1 MSSPTHTYSAAI
13 IWTFLT
19 TIHILHEISDNVCT
33 RYSNRNQ
40 TTTAA
45 ILQFRTN
52 DYSFRSNQAKLW
64 LWFHMMYSGHQS
76 RYSAKSH
83 TKYTPYKLVATQTW
97 HFSVSFIEDFCRTLQ
112 IMTGQSQKLWS
123 NENFQSVKAQSC
135 ARKTAYPF
143 HKIHINN
150 SNQIGMN
157 IWSSNLGTS
166 TD

>member
-1 MSSPTHTYSAAI
+1 MRSQTMSALDT
-13 IWTFLT
+13 LT
-19 TIHILHEISDNVCT
+19 EIKP
-33 RYSNRNQ
+33 R
-40 TTTAA
+40 
-45 ILQFRTN
+45 LQQF
-52 DYSFRSNQAKLW
+52 YSFVLMIIHFDQIRRSCGYDFTWCIQAIKVDTPPRVIQNIHHINW
-64 LWFHMMYSGHQS
+64 LLLRHGTS
-76 RYSAKSH
+76 
-83 TKYTPYKLVATQTW
+83 V
-97 HFSVSFIEDFCRTLQ
+97 FSVSFIEDFCRTLQ